1 MRRHEE
7 TKMARTGTSAPGG
20 NAERRPRQSEIYRLL
35 WKAIRARKLV
45 ACVYDGC
52 FRETCPHILGY
63 TKDGAEALFVFQ
75 FGGESTSELPPG
87 GDWRC
92 FELAGMTEVRL
103 CEGRWRSGARHS
115 QPQGCIQFVD
125 VDVNL
130 PGTLKRRQPLS
141 FGSPELRPPRRSGG

>member
-1 MRRHEE
+1 
-7 TKMARTGTSAPGG
+7 MARTGASGPAGG
-20 NAERRPRQSEIYRLL
+20 MTPPHRPSEIYLLL
-35 WKAIRARKLV
+35 WKAIHTRKLI

-63 TKDGAEALFVFQ
+63 TKLGAEALFVFQ
-75 FGGESTSELPPG
+75 FGGESTSELRPG

-130 PGTLKRRQPLS
+130 PGTLKRQQPLP
-141 FGSPELRPPRRSGG
+141 FGSPELRPPRRSGK

>member
-1 MRRHEE
+1 
-7 TKMARTGTSAPGG
+7 MARPGASAPAGSTTPPH
-20 NAERRPRQSEIYRLL
+20 RPSAIYLLL
-35 WKAIRARKLV
+35 WKAIRTRKLI

-63 TKDGAEALFVFQ
+63 TKLGAEALFVFQ
-75 FGGESTSELPPG
+75 FGGESTSELAPG

-115 QPQGCIQFVD
+115 RPQGCIQFVD

-130 PGTLKRRQPLS
+130 PGTLKRRQPLP
-141 FGSPELRPPRRSGG
+141 FGSPELRPPRRRGE